1 MSPDNNQAYVY
12 ELVPLAGAYF
22 GVLSEAETRLL
33 AAAQM
38 GGFAFCGPSSD
49 LSHPSNDPAKSSDWG
64 NERNVRASL
73 IRWLCFDRTARDRVD
88 PSGIRVSGARVV
100 ERLNLSYATVPF
112 GLTLTACCLL
122 EDAELVSTTLAELN
136 LKGSWVRSLYA
147 DCISVKGG
155 VFLSG
160 GFRAEGEV
168 RVPAAQIGI
177 DLSCEN
183 SLFANPSKVA
193 LNADGIN
200 VRRNIFL
207 GDGFRADGEVRL
219 LGAQIGGNLECDGA
233 TLKNAP
239 PQQFQGSGIALHADR
254 VVVGGYV
261 LLRNGFSAKGEVMFL
276 NAEIGANLECQN
288 ALFENPPREG
298 IPRSGMALSADGICV
313 KGNVLLSNGFRA
325 CGEVRLRGASLGG
338 NLNCE
343 KGIFTNPS
351 KMALDADRVKV
362 AGYVFLRNG
371 FSAEGEIKF
380 LNAEIGSNL
389 ECDKAKIRNL
399 PQQGTPGTGMAL
411 NADSIKIRGYAFL
424 RKGFSAEGQVNFL
437 NAQIGSDFECERA
450 TLKNPSQE
458 NVEGSGIALCLD
470 GASVQGTLFLGQG
483 FNAEGEVR
491 VCRAEVGGQLQC
503 EKAKIEGRFI
513 AQSST
518 VTGGFFWTQ
527 IIEPNLVELDIVNTH
542 ADALVDDRPSWPK
555 SQKLRIDGLVY
566 ERFSGSDTP
575 KTMAARLDWLSRQKV
590 FAPQPYR
597 QVARVLRNNGDDV
610 GARRVLSEM
619 ERLRRNHESAGRTR
633 LVRFGASVWSAVLRA
648 TIGYGF
654 HPARSLWW
662 LAGLTAVGA
671 LIFNIGY
678 AAGSIAPNEKEAYV
692 QFAANGSLPPQYE
705 HFNPLIY
712 SLENSFP
719 LIRFGQTEHWQ
730 AALDVNQRATAK
742 PWIPKSLSQ
751 ITSPWSLRRFR
762 WLQICLGWFFTTM
775 GVAAVSGIV
784 RKE

>member
-1 MSPDNNQAYVY
+1 MSPDINQAYVY
-12 ELVPLAGAYF
+12 ELVALAGAYF

-33 AAAQM
+33 AAVQM

-73 IRWLCFDRTARDRVD
+73 IRWLCFDRTARDRVN
-88 PSGIRVSGARVV
+88 PSGIRVSGARVT
-100 ERLNLSYATVPF
+100 ERLNLSYGTVPF
-112 GLTLTACCLL
+112 GLTLVACCLV
-122 EDAELVSTTLAELN
+122 EDADLASTSLAELN
-136 LKGSWVRSLYA
+136 LRGSWVRSLYA
-147 DCISVKGG
+147 DCIKVNGG
-155 VFLSG
+155 VFLSD
-160 GFRAEGEV
+160 GFQAEGEV
-168 RVPAAQIGI
+168 RLPAAQIGI

-193 LNADGIN
+193 LNADGIS
-200 VRRNIFL
+200 VKRSVL
-207 GDGFRADGEVRL
+207 FRENFRSVGEVRL

-233 TLKNAP
+233 SLKNAP
-239 PQQFQGSGIALHADR
+239 LQGVTGSGIALYADR
-254 VVVGGYV
+254 VIVGGYV
-261 LLRNGFSAKGEVMFL
+261 FFRNGFGAEGKVML
-276 NAEIGANLECQN
+276 HNAEISGNLECQN
-288 ALFENPPREG
+288 ALLHNQPLQGVPC
-298 IPRSGMALSADGICV
+298 SGTALSADGICV
-313 KGNVLLSNGFRA
+313 KGDVLLSDGFRA
-325 CGEVRLRGASLGG
+325 RGQIRIRGANIGG

-343 KGIFTNPS
+343 NGAFSNPS
-351 KMALDADRVKV
+351 KMALDADRVRV
-362 AGYVFLRNG
+362 AGYVFLQNG
-371 FSAEGEIKF
+371 FSAEGEVKF
-380 LNAEIGSNL
+380 LNAEVGSNL
-389 ECDKAKIRNL
+389 ECDNAKFRNL

-424 RKGFSAEGQVNFL
+424 RKGFGAEGQVNFL
-437 NAQIGSDFECERA
+437 NAQIGNDFECKGA

-470 GASVQGTLFLGQG
+470 SASVQGIISLGQG

-491 VCRAEVGGQLQC
+491 VCHAEVGRHLVC
-503 EKAKIEGRFI
+503 EKAKVEGRFI
-513 AQSST
+513 ARAST
-518 VTGGFFWTQ
+518 VAGGFYWTH
-527 IIEPNLVELDIVNTH
+527 IVEPKLVELDVVNTH
-542 ADALVDDRPSWPK
+542 ANALVDDRPSWPENE
-555 SQKLRIDGLVY
+555 KLRIDGLVY

-575 KTMAARLDWLSRQKV
+575 KTVAARLDWLSRQKG

-610 GARRVLSEM
+610 GARRVLSKM
-619 ERLRRNHESAGRTR
+619 ERLRRNHESAGRKR
-633 LVRFGASVWSAVLRA
+633 LVRFWASVWSAVLRA

-662 LAGLTAVGA
+662 LAGLTALGA
-671 LIFNIGY
+671 LVFSIGY

-692 QFAANGSLPPQYE
+692 QFTANGSLPPQYE

-730 AALDVNQRATAK
+730 PALDVNRRSTAK